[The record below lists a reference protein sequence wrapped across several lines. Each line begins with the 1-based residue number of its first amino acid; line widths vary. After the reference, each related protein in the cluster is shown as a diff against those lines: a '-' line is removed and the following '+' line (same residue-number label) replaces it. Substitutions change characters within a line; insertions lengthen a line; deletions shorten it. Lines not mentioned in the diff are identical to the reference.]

1 MLLWC
6 QEAGDDE
13 KSACDL
19 GLPQEN
25 SVLNEA

>member
-1 MLLWC
+1 MLLCC